1 MTSDTSKQL
10 RFWAHRKLA
19 RSVFHDRKILF
30 PDQFDEVDWHSIY
43 YSLQDVPRMFSVWAC
58 KQVNDIAP
66 TNLQQSYYKKD
77 HNKKCP
83 SCEQADETCCH
94 VLTCEE
100 AGRVDA
106 LHKSINNFDQWLK
119 DHNTDAGLRRVLVE
133 YARGRGGMTMFELTR
148 SLGPRFYRLAA
159 SQDKIGWR
167 RFMEGMI
174 SKEIVPLYAQHYN
187 IRGGKLRPEAWGK
200 ALVVK
205 LLEITHGQW
214 LYRNIQVHDTA
225 TGIYSTQRKE
235 KLQQLIEDQIELGGE
250 GLDDDDLFLLEI
262 NLEDLESSSGETQE
276 YWLLAI
282 EAARESRRLRLQ
294 TQTAS
299 VQQSG

>member
-1 MTSDTSKQL
+1 M
-10 RFWAHRKLA
+10 
-19 RSVFHDRKILF
+19 
-30 PDQFDEVDWHSIY
+30 
-43 YSLQDVPRMFSVWAC
+43 
-58 KQVNDIAP
+58 
-66 TNLQQSYYKKD
+66 
-77 HNKKCP
+77 
-83 SCEQADETCCH
+83 
-94 VLTCEE
+94 
-100 AGRVDA
+100 DA

-148 SLGPRFYRLAA
+148 SLGPHFYRLAA

-167 RFMEGMI
+167 CFMEGMI

-276 YWLLAI
+276 HWLLAI

-294 TQTAS
+294 SQTAS